1 MLIMLFIFR
10 PHIHLSSC
18 TMFAISITILVLS
31 FLANLNRFFEYETQP
46 IVASYPSYLDVQGA
60 VVLEENLE
68 AGEIIWKWNL
78 VKPTKLRLDKDYAQV
93 KFILLTI
100 KLRKLWHL
108 CLQNGTNN
116 KRL

>member
-1 MLIMLFIFR
+1 
-10 PHIHLSSC
+10 
-18 TMFAISITILVLS
+18 MFAISVTILVLS

-93 KFILLTI
+93 HHSASAMYI
-100 KLRKLWHL
+100 K
-108 CLQNGTNN
+108 TP
-116 KRL
+116 

>member
-1 MLIMLFIFR
+1 
-10 PHIHLSSC
+10 
-18 TMFAISITILVLS
+18 MFAISITILVLS

-108 CLQNGTNN
+108 RLQNQVRNQQLKALRERKKN
-116 KRL
+116 IMHVYQHLV